1 MKYSERPVADVC
13 CRSAQGDRG
22 CAVLGPS
29 QFFRELHRR
38 MVNRYP
44 LFHKAGLVLLLAT
57 SVLGA
62 TPGTAHAKET
72 LTWLL
77 RDFPPLTIFTGP
89 QTGQGAIDKLMPELI
104 ARMPEYNHQIMHV
117 NRARGTQMLQDPEV
131 FACDPTLLWTPE
143 REKTILFSIPT
154 YATPGNGVT
163 IGRSKEALFKPF
175 LTEDSHLDLAALL
188 ASKTVKVGI
197 VAERS
202 YGPVVDKILRETT
215 QPDTLILHYGNAA
228 VGSMLQMER
237 MDRFQAIIS
246 YWPEA
251 RYHAQQQGIPLTELE
266 FLPVKGAPKY
276 QFAHIGCSKTD
287 KGRAAME
294 IINREMRVLRSTKL
308 IGFYAEWMVK
318 KEEYLRDAQTF
329 FEEPAK

>member
-1 MKYSERPVADVC
+1 MKYTERPVAN
-13 CRSAQGDRG
+13 SGHSGRG
-22 CAVLGPS
+22 CAGLRPS
-29 QFFRELHRR
+29 QFFRDLHRR

-44 LFHKAGLVLLLAT
+44 LSGKAGLFVLLVT
-57 SVLGA
+57 SIFSA
-62 TPGTAHAKET
+62 APGTAQAKET
-72 LTWLL
+72 LTWVL

-89 QTGQGAIDKLMPELI
+89 QTGQGAIDRLMPELI

-117 NRARGTQMLQDPEV
+117 NRARGTQMLQDPDI

-143 REKTILFSIPT
+143 RDKTILFSIPT

-163 IGRSKEALFKPF
+163 IERSNHEQFAPF
-175 LTEDSHLDLAALL
+175 LTADGHLDLAAML
-188 ASKTVKVGI
+188 ASNTVKVGI

-202 YGPVVDKILRETT
+202 YGPVIDKIIRGAV
-215 QPDTLILHYGNAA
+215 QQDSLILHYGNAA

-251 RYHAQQQGIPLTELE
+251 RYHAQQQGIPLAELE
-266 FLPVKGAPKY
+266 FFPVKDAPKY
-276 QFAHIGCSKTD
+276 QFAHIGCSKND

-294 IINREMRVLRSTKL
+294 IINREMRVLRTTKL
-308 IGFYAEWMVK
+308 IGFYAQWMVK

-329 FEEPAK
+329 FDEPEN

>member
-1 MKYSERPVADVC
+1 
-13 CRSAQGDRG
+13 
-22 CAVLGPS
+22 
-29 QFFRELHRR
+29 
-38 MVNRYP
+38 MVNRSPRP
-44 LFHKAGLVLLLAT
+44 LKSGLCVLLVT
-57 SVLGA
+57 SVLG
-62 TPGTAHAKET
+62 TIPGTAHAKET

-77 RDFPPLTIFTGP
+77 RDFPPLTIFAGP

-117 NRARGTQMLQDPEV
+117 NRARGTQMLQDPDV

-163 IGRSKEALFKPF
+163 IEKSNHERFAPF
-175 LTEDSHLDLAALL
+175 LTDDGHLDLTSLL
-188 ASKTVKVGI
+188 ASNTVKVGI

-202 YGPVVDKILRETT
+202 YGPTIDKILRTT
-215 QPDTLILHYGNAA
+215 PHQDSLVLHYGNAA

-251 RYHAQQQGIPLTELE
+251 RYHAQQQAIPLDELE
-266 FLPVKGAPKY
+266 FFPVKDAPKY

-287 KGRAAME
+287 KGRAAMDV
-294 IINREMRVLRSTKL
+294 INREMRVLRTTRL
-308 IGFYAEWMVK
+308 VGFYAEWMVK
-318 KEEYLRDAQTF
+318 RDEYLRDAQTF
-329 FEEPAK
+329 FDEPGN

>member
-1 MKYSERPVADVC
+1 MKYTEWPVAK
-13 CRSAQGDRG
+13 SGHSGRG
-22 CAVLGPS
+22 RAGLGPS
-29 QFFRELHRR
+29 QFFRDLHRR

-44 LFHKAGLVLLLAT
+44 QSGKAGLLVLFVT
-57 SVLGA
+57 SVLST
-62 TPGTAHAKET
+62 TPGTAQAKET
-72 LTWLL
+72 ITWLL
-77 RDFPPLTIFTGP
+77 RDFPPLTIFAGP
-89 QTGQGAIDKLMPELI
+89 QAGQGAIDKLMPELI

-117 NRARGTQMLQDPEV
+117 NRARGTQMLQDPDV

-143 REKTILFSIPT
+143 RDKTILFSIPT
-154 YATPGNGVT
+154 YATPGNGIT
-163 IGRSKEALFKPF
+163 IERSNHEQFAPF
-175 LTEDSHLDLAALL
+175 LTEDGHLDLAGLL
-188 ASKTVKVGI
+188 ASDTVKVGI

-202 YGPVVDKILRETT
+202 YGPVIDKIVRTAPR
-215 QPDTLILHYGNAA
+215 QDNLILHYGNAA

-251 RYHAQQQGIPLTELE
+251 RYHAQQQGIPLSELE
-266 FLPVKGAPKY
+266 FFPVKGAPKY

-287 KGRAAME
+287 KGHTAMQ
-294 IINREMRVLRSTKL
+294 IINREMRVLRTTKL

-329 FEEPAK
+329 FDEAEK

>member
-1 MKYSERPVADVC
+1 MKFTERPVAQ
-13 CRSAQGDRG
+13 SGPGPRG
-22 CAVLGPS
+22 RASIASS
-29 QFFRELHRR
+29 QLFRDLHRR

-44 LFHKAGLVLLLAT
+44 RFRKSGLFVLLAT
-57 SVLGA
+57 SVLST

-77 RDFPPLTIFTGP
+77 RDFPPLTISAGP
-89 QTGQGAIDKLMPELI
+89 QTGQGAIDRLMPELI

-117 NRARGTQMLQDPEV
+117 NRARGTQMLQDPDV

-143 REKTILFSIPT
+143 RDKTILFSIPT

-163 IGRSKEALFKPF
+163 IEKTNHEKFAPF
-175 LTEDSHLDLAALL
+175 LTADGHLDLAALL
-188 ASKTVKVGI
+188 ASNTVKVGI

-202 YGPVVDKILRETT
+202 YGPTIDKILRTT
-215 QPDTLILHYGNAA
+215 AQQDSLILHYGNAA

-237 MDRFQAIIS
+237 MDRFQAIVS

-251 RYHAQQQGIPLTELE
+251 RYHAQQQNIPLTKLE
-266 FLPVKGAPKY
+266 FFSVKDAPKY

-287 KGRAAME
+287 KGRAAMDV
-294 IINREMRVLRSTKL
+294 INREMRVLRTTKL
-308 IGFYAEWMVK
+308 IGFYAQWMVK
-318 KEEYLRDAQTF
+318 KEEYLHDAQTF
-329 FEEPAK
+329 FDEPEN

>member
-13 CRSAQGDRG
+13 CRSASRDRRWV
-22 CAVLGPS
+22 VLGLS

-44 LFHKAGLVLLLAT
+44 LSFKAGLVLLLAT

-62 TPGTAHAKET
+62 MPGTAHAKET

-104 ARMPEYNHQIMHV
+104 AGMPEYNHQIMHV
-117 NRARGTQMLQDPEV
+117 NRARGTQMLQDPDV

-163 IGRSKEALFKPF
+163 IERSNEALFKPF
-175 LTEDSHLDLAALL
+175 LDEDSHLDLAALL
-188 ASKTVKVGI
+188 ASNTVKVGI

-202 YGPVVDKILRETT
+202 YGPVVDKILRAAT
-215 QPDTLILHYGNAA
+215 QPDNLILHYGNAA

-266 FLPVKGAPKY
+266 FFRSRVPPNISSRTLAAQRPTKVARPWRSSTGKCACCAAP
-276 QFAHIGCSKTD
+276 D
-287 KGRAAME
+287 
-294 IINREMRVLRSTKL
+294 
-308 IGFYAEWMVK
+308 
-318 KEEYLRDAQTF
+318 
-329 FEEPAK
+329 

>member
-1 MKYSERPVADVC
+1 MKYTERPTAKPGLGG
-13 CRSAQGDRG
+13 RDRAEFG
-22 CAVLGPS
+22 LR
-29 QFFRELHRR
+29 QLFRDLHRR

-44 LFHKAGLVLLLAT
+44 HSTQAGLFALFVT
-57 SVLGA
+57 SVLSA

-72 LTWLL
+72 LTWVL
-77 RDFPPLTIFTGP
+77 RDFPPLTIFSGP
-89 QTGQGAIDKLMPELI
+89 QTGQGAIDRLMPELI
-104 ARMPEYNHQIMHV
+104 ARMPEYNHQVMHV
-117 NRARGTQMLQDPEV
+117 NRARGTQMLQDPEA

-154 YATPGNGVT
+154 YATPGNGIT
-163 IGRSKEALFKPF
+163 IERSNHGLFAPF
-175 LTEDSHLDLAALL
+175 LTEDGHLDLAALL
-188 ASKTVKVGI
+188 ASNTVKVGI

-202 YGPVVDKILRETT
+202 YGPVIDKILHATAE
-215 QPDTLILHYGNAA
+215 QDGLILHYGNAA

-266 FLPVKGAPKY
+266 FFPVKGAPKY
-276 QFAHIGCSKTD
+276 QFAHIGCSRND
-287 KGRAAME
+287 KGRKAME
-294 IINREMRVLRSTKL
+294 IINREMRVLRVTKL
-308 IGFYAEWMVK
+308 IGFYADWMVK

-329 FEEPAK
+329 FDEPEN

>member
-1 MKYSERPVADVC
+1 MLTRTLRLHIS
-13 CRSAQGDRG
+13 
-22 CAVLGPS
+22 GP
-29 QFFRELHRR
+29 LA
-38 MVNRYP
+38 
-44 LFHKAGLVLLLAT
+44 LFASLSL
-57 SVLGA
+57 SMM
-62 TPGTAHAKET
+62 PGTAHAKET
-72 LTWLL
+72 LIWLL
-77 RDFPPLTIFTGP
+77 RDFPPLTIFAGP
-89 QTGQGAIDKLMPELI
+89 QTGQGAIDRLMPELI

-117 NRARGTQMLQDPEV
+117 NRARGTQMLQDPDV
-131 FACDPTLLWTPE
+131 FACDPTLLWTAE

-163 IGRSKEALFKPF
+163 IEKSNHARFAPF
-175 LTEDSHLDLAALL
+175 LTEDGHLDLATLL

-202 YGPVVDKILRETT
+202 YGPTIDKILRATPAT
-215 QPDTLILHYGNAA
+215 DSLILHYGNAA

-246 YWPEA
+246 YWPEV
-251 RYHAQQQGIPLTELE
+251 RYHAQQQGIPLEELE
-266 FLPVKGAPKY
+266 FFPIKNAPKY

-294 IINREMRVLRSTKL
+294 VINREMRVLRTTRL

-329 FEEPAK
+329 FDEAQN